1 MRYRT
6 DTRAGGTLRRGRIAT
21 SAAVLL
27 LLVGCEGRFTA
38 DLATDAPADPQIAQL
53 RVSLLGLEFRKD
65 DGAAATLE
73 FRSGELVDALDLSTG
88 DPIRL
93 FTSEQ
98 LSSGRYTGVRLLFDE
113 GVDATVTTTGGDVFP
128 VVLADGEF
136 AAVDFTVQDD
146 ESSSES
152 VTLTL
157 DLRQSLDFDQVD
169 DEYTL
174 TPHLRAARTGEAAQI
189 TGSVNVTCPAGTS
202 LILGGAVYLFA
213 DTDITP
219 DDVDGAAPEPYATT
233 AVLPDANS
241 GQLTY
246 ALRFLA
252 PGDYTIAPTCRGN
265 EDEPVAGDELEFGEA
280 GNVTVEASQV
290 LQRNLTE
297 TPSVPRG

>member
-1 MRYRT
+1 MRHRANT
-6 DTRAGGTLRRGRIAT
+6 CAGGIRRRAR
-21 SAAVLL
+21 AVVPALV

-38 DLATDAPADPQIAQL
+38 DLATDPPADPQIAQL
-53 RVSLLGLEFRKD
+53 RVSLLGLEFRKV
-65 DGAAATLE
+65 DGAAATME
-73 FRSGELVDALDLSTG
+73 FRTGELVDVLDLSTG
-88 DPIRL
+88 DPMRL

-113 GVDATVTTTGGDVFP
+113 GVDATATTTGGDVFP
-128 VVLADGEF
+128 VVLADGAF

-174 TPHLRAARTGEAAQI
+174 TPHLRAVRTGEAAQI
-189 TGSVNVTCPAGTS
+189 TGSVNVACPAGTS

-213 DTDITP
+213 GTDITP
-219 DDVDGAAPEPYATT
+219 DDIDGVAPEPYATT
-233 AVLPDANS
+233 AVLPDTIS

-265 EDEPVAGDELEFGEA
+265 GDQPVADDDLEFGDA
-280 GNVTVEASQV
+280 VNATVEASQV

-297 TPSVPRG
+297 TPSVPRA